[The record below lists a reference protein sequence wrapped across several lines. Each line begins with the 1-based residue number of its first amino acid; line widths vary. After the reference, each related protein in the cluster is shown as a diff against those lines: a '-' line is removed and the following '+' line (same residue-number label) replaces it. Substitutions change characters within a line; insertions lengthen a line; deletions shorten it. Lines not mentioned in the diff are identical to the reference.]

1 MNAKTTIKTKTEPKT
16 LLFCNSK
23 RKKLIQKIAENFVE
37 AGLILKEERLRG
49 LRGQEGL
56 RDKPECIDGGFRQ
69 CCRSNGR
76 EDVNVDFPNSMVYG
90 RIWNLQIWA
99 REIRDGFG
107 PNPNPFLLT
116 YPNKGFGFEP
126 LQIQFQIH
134 SIQTNHKVIYT
145 LSSRVRKFFQEEIFW
160 FLFYIRK
167 LNNKRLKIR
176 FKLLEH
182 GMDQERWNRT
192 FGRIARRTFVWAFFF
207 FFFLETRQ
215 NFIKLR
221 NVSSINLK
229 FKNKLRWKVEGG
241 RVKGWG
247 FAHIQVNLLNP
258 LGPSLPWPKG
268 NYFYWVCLNF
278 F

>member
-1 MNAKTTIKTKTEPKT
+1 MHRWWFQAVLSQQWQRRCECGFPK
-16 LLFCNSK
+16 FH
-23 RKKLIQKIAENFVE
+23 
-37 AGLILKEERLRG
+37 GLWEVLKSTVL
-49 LRGQEGL
+49 
-56 RDKPECIDGGFRQ
+56 
-69 CCRSNGR
+69 
-76 EDVNVDFPNSMVYG
+76 
-90 RIWNLQIWA
+90 A

-192 FGRIARRTFVWAFFF
+192 FGRIARLTFVWAFLFF
-207 FFFLETRQ
+207 FF
-215 NFIKLR
+215 
-221 NVSSINLK
+221 
-229 FKNKLRWKVEGG
+229 
-241 RVKGWG
+241 
-247 FAHIQVNLLNP
+247 
-258 LGPSLPWPKG
+258 
-268 NYFYWVCLNF
+268 
-278 F
+278 